1 MTTFKEMTF
10 NEKREHIWE
19 YYKVHII
26 ATVIALFVIGSM
38 LNLYVFN
45 PPPDIILDM
54 SFRVPQYDY
63 DDTHKDALVATL
75 TEAVVNTPKT
85 EAVQVELLQT
95 DGGIDPSVTMA
106 VEAKFMG
113 KAEVGQLDLIVTDKD
128 GYDYMSAEGFFKDLA
143 TLEAQTGIALP
154 EHLKVYEKDPETGA
168 DVARVMDADELP
180 GLKAIFRD
188 KEKDYYV
195 GLFVRSTADDNAMKA
210 LAQLSQ

>member
-1 MTTFKEMTF
+1 MTTFKEMSF

-26 ATVIALFVIGSM
+26 ATVIALFFLGSM

-63 DDTHKDALVATL
+63 DETQKDALVATL
-75 TEAVVNTPKT
+75 TEAVVKTPKT

-113 KAEVGQLDLIVTDKD
+113 KAEVEQLDLIVTDKD
-128 GYDYMSAEGFFKDLA
+128 GYDYMRTEGFFVDLA
-143 TLEAQTGIALP
+143 ILETQTGITLP

-168 DVARVMDADELP
+168 DVAWVMDADAMP

-195 GLFVRSTADDNAMKA
+195 GLFVRSVAEDNAMKA
-210 LAQLSQ
+210 LARLSQ